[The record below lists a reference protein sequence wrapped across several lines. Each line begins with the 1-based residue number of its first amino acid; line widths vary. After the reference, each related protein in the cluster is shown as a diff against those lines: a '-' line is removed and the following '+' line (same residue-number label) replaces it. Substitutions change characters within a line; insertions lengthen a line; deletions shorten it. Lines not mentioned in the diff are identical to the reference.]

1 MPAFFRASVFQPLAR
16 TRNATIVRIDIPQD
30 GDTPNQNTVLIDGSA
45 LRTDAVVRNILNLS
59 NPNATDVL
67 WYGYEDDANLLATG
81 FPLEPGA
88 SISIQAGLTV
98 YAKSGTGTTIPV
110 AIDGG
115 LE

>member
-16 TRNATIVRIDIPQD
+16 TRNAAISRAEIPQD
-30 GDTPNQNTVLIDGSA
+30 GDTPNGNTILIDGNT

-59 NPNATDVL
+59 NPSATDVL
-67 WYGYEDDANLLATG
+67 WYGYEDDADLTATG

-98 YAKSGTGTTIPV
+98 YAKSGSVTAIPV
-110 AIDGG
+110 AVDGG